1 MPCRTQVSCHV
12 PCHFYQIHVSSHVP
26 QIQKNCQVSQFYGPF
41 CAQQIQVPCH
51 VNQIPVPYNFS
62 KSGCSL
68 MPPPPPPK
76 SRCPIM
82 SPSPNV
88 LSCYPISDEPLCPSN
103 AGALSCLR
111 IQMLCIVSHIHVS
124 CNSSISRFP
133 VISLTFRCHIH
144 VHCNVAQ
151 YPGAL

>member
-1 MPCRTQVSCHV
+1 MCPLMSLKSRRTVRS
-12 PCHFYQIHVSSHVP
+12 PNFM
-26 QIQKNCQVSQFYGPF
+26 GPF
-41 CAQQIQVPCH
+41 VL
-51 VNQIPVPYNFS
+51 S
-62 KSGCSL
+62 KFRCPAMLTKSQCLTISPNPDVL
-68 MPPPPPPK
+68 SCPPPK

-103 AGALSCLR
+103 AGVLSCLR